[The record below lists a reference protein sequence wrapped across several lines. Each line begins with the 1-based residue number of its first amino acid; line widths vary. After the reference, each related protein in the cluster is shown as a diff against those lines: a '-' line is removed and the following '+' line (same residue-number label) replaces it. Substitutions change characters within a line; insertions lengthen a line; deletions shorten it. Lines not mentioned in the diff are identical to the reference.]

1 MGSEDDVEYADVLVV
16 DDDDG
21 VRAST
26 AEVVRSGGYSVR
38 VAKDGMSALELLHSM
53 RFGLVLL
60 DIQMPRLSGL
70 QVLAMH
76 NGNPPVV
83 VLSAHHHDATTVPD
97 GTDVFMFLRKPVQP
111 AELLE
116 VVTMALAGP
125 AA

>member
-1 MGSEDDVEYADVLVV
+1 MAAEVGTEYADVLVV

-26 AEVVRSGGYSVR
+26 ADLVRSAGYSVR
-38 VAKDGMSALELLHSM
+38 VAEDGMGALELLQSI
-53 RFGLVLL
+53 RFGLVIL

-76 NGNPPVV
+76 GGRPPVV
-83 VLSAHHHDATTVPD
+83 VLSAHHHDATTVPE
-97 GTDVFMFLRKPVQP
+97 GTDVFMFLRKPVP
-111 AELLE
+111 PEELLA
-116 VVTMALAGP
+116 VVALALTGS